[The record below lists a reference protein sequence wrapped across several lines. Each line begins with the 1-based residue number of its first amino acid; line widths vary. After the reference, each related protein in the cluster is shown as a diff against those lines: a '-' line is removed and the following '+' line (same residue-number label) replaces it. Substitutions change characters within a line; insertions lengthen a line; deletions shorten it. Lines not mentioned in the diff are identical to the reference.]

1 MFAIGCC
8 AKYDKNLLFDKCLP
22 TTLKKIMDVHEN
34 VNWLKKSV
42 VCCSINYVIGQK
54 WFEGLFPLIFKKN
67 KIWGQENQSF
77 RYWQF

>member
-54 WFEGLFPLIFKKN
+54 
-67 KIWGQENQSF
+67 
-77 RYWQF
+77 